1 MQTWNWQTVVA
12 LVVGQCVPSV
22 GVGVELERMVV
33 EKVLLLVCYV
43 VADSSTAQANQLLSS
58 RAAWSWPRK
67 YKASQHANQ
76 QMWSLLQNEN
86 LNHEITPNNKWRYD
100 QCSWLLCRNI
110 LTKCATNELVYRRL
124 PGHIMKNGVQS
135 QLMFMLEWVDTGNS
149 EKKNL

>member
-67 YKASQHANQ
+67 YKQVNMQ
-76 QMWSLLQNEN
+76 
-86 LNHEITPNNKWRYD
+86 INKCGR
-100 QCSWLLCRNI
+100 CSR
-110 LTKCATNELVYRRL
+110 
-124 PGHIMKNGVQS
+124 MK
-135 QLMFMLEWVDTGNS
+135 T
-149 EKKNL
+149 